1 MKRNILLIIT
11 IVLVIIVTII
21 YNFSNYRKNQLDV
34 QNNNKSYQSFY
45 NVQVLGTDLATLIN
59 KVENSNIK
67 NNVEKD
73 EKGYYIDNG
82 TNSIKIDIK
91 FLEMDKV
98 ISAEAIQKNGIEKF
112 VHNFAAMNFKC
123 TKIEYHQNTK
133 NVKYMYFEQV

>member
-98 ISAEAIQKNGIEKF
+98 ISAEAIQKNGIEQF
-112 VHNFAAMNFKC
+112 VHNFQRMGSGARR
-123 TKIEYHQNTK
+123 
-133 NVKYMYFEQV
+133 

>member
-98 ISAEAIQKNGIEKF
+98 ISAEAIQKNGIEQF
-112 VHNFAAMNFKC
+112 VHNFATMNFKC

>member
-98 ISAEAIQKNGIEKF
+98 ISAEAIQKNGIEQF
-112 VHNFAAMNFKC
+112 VHNFASMNFKC